1 MPQSPGIGPFKSASR
16 LTGLASPENKTKP
29 EYREEHHTYEGDIPH
44 HLVRWRRA
52 LQEFERQ
59 SRGIREEN
67 YNCENDEGVAHEI
80 PVFHAETSIAPYRHI
95 SSATEDGESSVVDG
109 SNETQQ
115 LPAGAGAETPVGK
128 GATGKR
134 SRRGRRRKARSM
146 GRYQFLEASNAYL
159 EFVRPF
165 VAELTAKEGGRK
177 LRMIA
182 KALADRGVSS
192 HPAKWGERE
201 IGAFVAWMKESG
213 FESEYQAKLVQYV
226 RGLLRFV
233 GNPALERM
241 KGARIVRLPSK
252 AEKPVYV
259 KDDSWYAETMGKL
272 EGLSNWGAEAIRF
285 AMAFYYHTGLRVK
298 EVVSGSGTLR

>member
-1 MPQSPGIGPFKSASR
+1 GQP
-16 LTGLASPENKTKP
+16 
-29 EYREEHHTYEGDIPH
+29 EGDQNKKPGSP
-44 HLVRWRRA
+44 LVVGGA
-52 LQEFERQ
+52 Q
-59 SRGIREEN
+59 
-67 YNCENDEGVAHEI
+67 
-80 PVFHAETSIAPYRHI
+80 HAETSIPPYRHI
-95 SSATEDGESSVVDG
+95 PSATEDGESSVVDG
-109 SNETQQ
+109 RNETQQ
-115 LPAGAGAETPVGK
+115 FPAGAGAETPVGK

-146 GRYQFLEASNAYL
+146 GRYPFLEASSAYL

-165 VAELTAKEGGRK
+165 VAELTVKERGRK

-192 HPAKWGERE
+192 HPAKWGELE

-213 FESEYQAKLVQYV
+213 FEPEYQAKLLQYV

-233 GNPALERM
+233 GNPVLERM

-259 KDDSWYAETMGKL
+259 KDDAWYAETMAKV
-272 EGLSNWGAEAIRF
+272 EGLIPNESGECYSEAGWRRRRAKTFAEAGIARANFRVLRPSFAQRLKDRGAPIEAVSKALRHSSTATTERFYARIRTER
-285 AMAFYYHTGLRVK
+285 AW
-298 EVVSGSGTLR
+298 